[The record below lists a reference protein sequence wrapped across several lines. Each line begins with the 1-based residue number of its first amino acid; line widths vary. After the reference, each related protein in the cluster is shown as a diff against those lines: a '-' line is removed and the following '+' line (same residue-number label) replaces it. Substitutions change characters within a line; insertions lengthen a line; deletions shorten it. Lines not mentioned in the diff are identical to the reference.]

1 MEKYAP
7 PGFRSGKPANILI
20 SIFVYA
26 ALLSLSLDYKAEGLP
41 PGVPTNA
48 CRAIY
53 LVMGLV
59 MLFFTANYLDVW
71 KIFRIDRIRNMW
83 LRTIVVFAVDG
94 ILGVLMVL
102 LMIFAAVS
110 MGVYS

>member
-1 MEKYAP
+1 MSESRKDQIS
-7 PGFRSGKPANILI
+7 GFVFLAF

-59 MLFFTANYLDVW
+59 MLLFTANYLDVW
-71 KIFRIDRIRNMW
+71 RLLRIDRIRNMW
-83 LRTIVVFAVDG
+83 IRTIVVLAVDC
-94 ILGVLMVL
+94 ILAGLMIL
-102 LMIFAAVS
+102 LMIFAAVIT
-110 MGVYS
+110 GGYS